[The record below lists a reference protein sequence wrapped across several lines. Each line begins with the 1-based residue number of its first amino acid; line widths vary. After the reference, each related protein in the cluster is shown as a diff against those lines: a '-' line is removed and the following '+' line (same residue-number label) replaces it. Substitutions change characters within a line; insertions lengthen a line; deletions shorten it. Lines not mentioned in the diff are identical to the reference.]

1 MADSVHGAPGG
12 CPAGGAPA
20 GGAPGEVPRLTAEL
34 LVTSDVPAEHED
46 AIVTALRAAGVGAR
60 TRMVPTRRGV
70 DDLHW
75 LVLATLP
82 LQAFLTGLGMVI
94 AEDVAARIKRLVG
107 RVLEDRGSSADSS
120 ARVLVLQDSVSRLQV
135 VLEPGLPPQAYQ
147 ALLALDLSEFRH
159 GPLHYDRR
167 LGKWRSELDE
177 AR

>member
-1 MADSVHGAPGG
+1 MA
-12 CPAGGAPA
+12 
-20 GGAPGEVPRLTAEL
+20 
-34 LVTSDVPAEHED
+34 
-46 AIVTALRAAGVGAR
+46 ALRAAGVSAR

-70 DDLHW
+70 DELHW

-94 AEDVAARIKRLVG
+94 AEDVAARIKRLAG
-107 RVLEDRGSSADSS
+107 RVLEGRGSTTADSS
-120 ARVLVLQDSVSRLQV
+120 ARLLVLQDTATRLQV
-135 VLEPGLPPQAYQ
+135 VLEPDLPQQAYQ

-167 LGKWRSELDE
+167 LGRWRSELDE